1 MTLERESKFDVDDD
15 FVLPDLSDLGDG
27 LRGHPADTQRFVSTY
42 HDTRD
47 LRLIRWGG
55 SLRVRTGQ
63 GWTVKLPHSAESL
76 VTRHEII
83 FQGAADRPPA
93 EAIDLVRGIVRGAG
107 VERVARLQTRRR
119 RICIAAGDGGRPV
132 AEVVDD
138 EVSVLD
144 GRRVVDRF
152 REVEVELA
160 EGTELA
166 DVRPVLAVIAAGGA
180 RPAASPSKVAR
191 ALGTPAVAARDVV
204 VPDLTRRSS
213 AREVIAWAIADS
225 VVRLIEHDAAVR
237 LGDDPEGVHQARVA
251 TRRLRSHLRTYKPM
265 LERDWCDSLR
275 AGLGWLGNELGAV
288 RDLDVLEERFRR
300 HGASVPGDESA
311 GVEKVL
317 DRVRRRREASRGD
330 LLSAMREPRY
340 LALLDALV
348 DAAANPRVL
357 DEVAEAPAAEGLG
370 VVMDAPWKHLR
381 ARCRSMGSDPDDAAL
396 HEARIRAKR
405 VRYAAESLAPVF
417 GKPARRFARRAE
429 ALQEVLGAHQDAV
442 VATLWL
448 RHEAMHAPARLAFAA
463 GRLAQIEASV
473 RDEARRDWPGAWERL
488 RRNTPRFWS

>member
-1 MTLERESKFDVDDD
+1 MTLEREAKFEVDDG

-42 HDTRD
+42 HDSAD

-63 GWTVKLPHSAESL
+63 GWTVKLPHSGQSL
-76 VTRHEII
+76 VTRDEIV
-83 FQGAADRPPA
+83 FQGSVERPPA
-93 EAIDLVRGIVRGAG
+93 EALDLVRGIVRGARL
-107 VERVARLQTRRR
+107 ERVARLQTLRRR
-119 RICIAAGDGGRPV
+119 VCIAAGDEVRPV

-152 REVEVELA
+152 REIEVELA
-160 EGTELA
+160 EGAEPA
-166 DVRPVLAVIAAGGA
+166 EVKPVLAAIAACGA
-180 RPAASPSKVAR
+180 RPAGSVTKVAR
-191 ALGTPAVAARDVV
+191 ALGAPAIAAPDVV
-204 VPDLTRRSS
+204 MPQVARRSS
-213 AREVIAWAIADS
+213 ARDVIARAIADS

-251 TRRLRSHLRTYKPM
+251 TRRLRSHLRTYRAM
-265 LERDWCDSLR
+265 LERDWCDGLR
-275 AGLGWLGNELGAV
+275 EELGWLGDELGAV

-300 HGASVPGDESA
+300 HGSALPGEDA
-311 GVEKVL
+311 GGLERVV
-317 DRVRRRREASRGD
+317 DRVRRRRGASRD
-330 LLSAMREPRY
+330 ALLASMRGTRY
-340 LALLDALV
+340 VALLDALV
-348 DAAANPRVL
+348 EAAANPRVL
-357 DEVAEAPAAEGLG
+357 TEVADAPAADALG

-381 ARCRSMGSDPDDAAL
+381 ARCRSLGSDPDDAAL

-429 ALQEVLGAHQDAV
+429 VLQEVLGAHQDAV
-442 VATLWL
+442 VAAAWL
-448 RHEAMHAPARLAFAA
+448 REEAMHAPARLSFAA
-463 GRLAQIEASV
+463 GRLAQMETSV
-473 RDEARRDWPGAWERL
+473 RDEARADWPDAWKRL
-488 RRNTPRFWS
+488 RRTKPRFWR

>member
-1 MTLERESKFDVDDD
+1 VTLEREAKFDVDEDY
-15 FVLPDLSDLGDG
+15 VLPDLSDLGDG

-42 HDTRD
+42 HDTHD

-63 GWTVKLPHSAESL
+63 GWTVKLPRSAESL
-76 VTRHEII
+76 ITRHEIV
-83 FQGAADRPPA
+83 FQGMADRPPA
-93 EAIDLVRGIVRGAG
+93 EAIDLVRGIVRGAA
-107 VERVARLQTRRR
+107 VERVARLQTLRRR
-119 RICIAAGDGGRPV
+119 TCIAAGDGGRPV

-152 REVEVELA
+152 REIEVELA
-160 EGTELA
+160 EGTEPE
-166 DVRPVLAVIAAGGA
+166 DVSRVLASIAAGGA
-180 RPAASPSKVAR
+180 RPGGSVSKVAR
-191 ALGTPAVAARDVV
+191 ALGAPAVAAPDVV
-204 VPDLTRRSS
+204 VPDLARRPS
-213 AREVIAWAIADS
+213 ARDLIGWTIAGS
-225 VVRLIEHDAAVR
+225 VVRLIGHDAAVR

-251 TRRLRSHLRTYKPM
+251 TRRLRSHLRAYRAM
-265 LERDWCDSLR
+265 LDRDWCDGLR
-275 AGLGWLGNELGAV
+275 ADLGWLGDELGAV

-300 HGASVPGDESA
+300 HGSVLTGDEAA

-317 DRVRRRREASRGD
+317 DRVRRRREASRGS
-330 LLSAMREPRY
+330 LLTAMREPRY

-348 DAAANPRVL
+348 DATANPRVIAGMA
-357 DEVAEAPAAEGLG
+357 DAPAADVLG

-381 ARCRSMGSDPDDAAL
+381 TRCRSLGSDPDDAAL

-405 VRYAAESLAPVF
+405 VRYAAESLTPAF

-429 ALQEVLGAHQDAV
+429 ALQEVLGTHHDAV
-442 VATLWL
+442 VAMLWL

-463 GRLAQIEASV
+463 GRLAEMEASV
-473 RDEARRDWPGAWERL
+473 RDEARADWPEAWRRL
-488 RRNTPRFWS
+488 RRTSPRFWR